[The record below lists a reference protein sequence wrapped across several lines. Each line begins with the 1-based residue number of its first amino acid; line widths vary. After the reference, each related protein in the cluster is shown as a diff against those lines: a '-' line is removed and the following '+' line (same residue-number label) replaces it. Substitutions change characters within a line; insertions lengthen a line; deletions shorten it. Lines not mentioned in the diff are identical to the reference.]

1 MRSALLVGRPSLVV
15 CVLLGWAVS
24 ATGQT
29 LGGARP
35 RATAPRQQGAL
46 TAFRTVFDV
55 RHLNGAMADSGFNWD
70 LDLSID
76 FDFVDLGIVRGNVHS
91 VFETGIGNEF
101 RNNDPNQSNSVVD
114 LSVFLRLPRGELA
127 TMFHHVSRH
136 QVDRADAGS
145 VSWNMVGVSYGERLT
160 IGRFA
165 IDAGVRGM
173 GTIERAGVDYSA
185 QVEGYLRLVR
195 PVTPLLSII
204 AGTDGV
210 IVPVAPGV
218 LQRDT
223 LRGGR
228 IEGGVRLHSPVG
240 VTDLFAAWEQRIDAS
255 AVGRQTTRWAQVGF
269 RLMTPAP

>member
-1 MRSALLVGRPSLVV
+1 MRSALLVGRVSVVV
-15 CVLLGWAVS
+15 CVMLGCVAS
-24 ATGQT
+24 AFAQT

-35 RATAPRQQGAL
+35 QATAPRQQGGL

-55 RHLNGAMADSGFNWD
+55 RHLDGANADSGYDWD

-76 FDFVDLGIVRGNVHS
+76 FDFVDLGIVRGNVHG
-91 VFETGIGNEF
+91 VFETIIGNEF
-101 RNNDPNQSNSVVD
+101 RDVDPNQANYVAD
-114 LSVFLRLPRGELA
+114 ISVFIRLPRGELA
-127 TMFHHVSRH
+127 TTFHHVSRH
-136 QVDRADAGS
+136 QIDRTDAGS
-145 VSWNMVGVSYGERLT
+145 ISWNMVGVSYGDRLT

-173 GTIERAGVDYSA
+173 GTVERAGVDYRG

-204 AGTDGV
+204 AGADGV
-210 IVPVAPGV
+210 IVPVATDV

-223 LRGGR
+223 RRGGR
-228 IEGGVRLHSPVG
+228 FEGGVRLRSPVG

-255 AVGRQTTRWAQVGF
+255 SVRRQTTRWAQFGF
-269 RLMTPAP
+269 RLMAPAP